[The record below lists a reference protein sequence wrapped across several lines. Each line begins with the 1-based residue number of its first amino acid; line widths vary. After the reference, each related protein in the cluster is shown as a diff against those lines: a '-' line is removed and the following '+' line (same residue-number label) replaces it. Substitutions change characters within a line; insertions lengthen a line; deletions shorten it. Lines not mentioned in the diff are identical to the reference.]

1 MIARVAHADD
11 KVGKKSKIIGMYVPT
26 RFKDTQNPNKNSFE
40 VVLEHRDAPIGFYID

>member
-1 MIARVAHADD
+1 MIARVADPGD
-11 KVGKKSKIIGMYVPT
+11 KEGIKTKIIGMYVPT